1 MSPTVL
7 TDFVSVGA
15 DIYCQLSPG
24 DVKLDWGHQRQGR
37 VITSFQ
43 RTWWQRFPSLCH
55 SDKYILLAT
64 NQREHKYKQLCST
77 VSHAGIQTDINRGRT
92 GSRFKTFF
100 GTLIMR
106 DVLNARNVIRN
117 IYIYNVFHIICF
129 WLKLGAVPGIKS
141 QSTCLM
147 LWK

>member
-43 RTWWQRFPSLCH
+43 RT
-55 SDKYILLAT
+55 
-64 NQREHKYKQLCST
+64 
-77 VSHAGIQTDINRGRT
+77 
-92 GSRFKTFF
+92 
-100 GTLIMR
+100 
-106 DVLNARNVIRN
+106 
-117 IYIYNVFHIICF
+117 
-129 WLKLGAVPGIKS
+129 
-141 QSTCLM
+141 
-147 LWK
+147 